1 MRGNRKGFTVMEML
15 IVVALFAM
23 LGVVIVNV
31 YLLSLS
37 AQRQTVSRQ
46 NTTANL
52 RYVVESIARQIRTG
66 EVDYTATYLDDGAMG
81 IQGSE
86 KELFLKDSEGNSFA
100 YFVQGGE
107 LLVSYNGQVSKLTN
121 ISEVKVI
128 DLAFY
133 IDPPTDPFFEER
145 CNDGLALTGCL
156 ATAPTKPVCTINDAT
171 TNERLGFCQCTSDI
185 QCASQHCDASS
196 GVCLPLNRQPRVT
209 IVISFE
215 ATAVREIEVKRL
227 YLQTTIA
234 SRTYQR

>member
-1 MRGNRKGFTVMEML
+1 MRGSRKGFTVMEML

-52 RYVVESIARQIRTG
+52 RYVVESIAHQIRTG
-66 EVDYTATYLDDGAMG
+66 EVDYTAPYLDDGDMG

-86 KELFLKDSEGNSFA
+86 KELFLKDAEGNSYA
-100 YFVQGGE
+100 YFVVNGE

-121 ISEVKVI
+121 LSEVKVF
-128 DLAFY
+128 DQAFY

-171 TNERLGFCQCTSDI
+171 TNERLGYCQCTSDI
-185 QCASQHCDASS
+185 QCKSQHCDAPS

-209 IVISFE
+209 IVIGSE

-227 YLQTTIA
+227 YLQTTIT
-234 SRTYQR
+234 SRTFRR

>member
-1 MRGNRKGFTVMEML
+1 MRGNRQGFTVMEML
-15 IVVALFAM
+15 VVVALFAM
-23 LGVVIVNV
+23 LGVAIMNV
-31 YLLSLS
+31 FLLSLS

-66 EVDYTATYLDDGAMG
+66 EVDYAASYGDDGQIG

-86 KELFLKDSEGNSFA
+86 KELFLRDAEGNSYA

-107 LLVSYNGQVSKLTN
+107 LLVSYNGQVSRLTN
-121 ISEVKVI
+121 LSEVKVV

-133 IDPPTDPFFEER
+133 IDPPTDPFAEER

-156 ATAPTKPVCTINDAT
+156 VTAPTKPVCTVNDAT
-171 TNERLGFCQCTSDI
+171 TNERLGYCQCSSDI
-185 QCASQHCDASS
+185 QCASQRCDAES
-196 GVCLPLNRQPRVT
+196 GVCLPFDRQPRVT
-209 IVISFE
+209 IVIGIES
-215 ATAVREIEVKRL
+215 AAVREIEVKRL